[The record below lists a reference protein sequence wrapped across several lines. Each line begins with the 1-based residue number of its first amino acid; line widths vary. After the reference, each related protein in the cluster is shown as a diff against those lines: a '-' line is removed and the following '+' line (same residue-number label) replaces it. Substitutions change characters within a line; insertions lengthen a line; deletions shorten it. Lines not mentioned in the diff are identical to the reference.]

1 MKEEKGEG
9 NEVQMEKIINFIKN
23 TTVENTGAL
32 AILASCV
39 IILTTIVCVAQNYII
54 STRIG
59 EALQTASNNIVEE
72 DFGENAFEEL
82 FLTEDEKQEV
92 LEAEQSE
99 EEQEEEKEEKEKE
112 TSPYYIK
119 VNYRAQTVTIYGKDS
134 NGEYT
139 VPVKALICSTGI
151 ETPTGGVY
159 PTLNKWRWKGLMGNV
174 YGQYSTQIV
183 RGILFHSVPYLT
195 KGDKS
200 SLEWWAYDR
209 LGTYASAG
217 CVRLT
222 VEGAKWIY
230 ENCPLGTKVEFY
242 ASSNPGPLGKPS
254 AQKISDKP
262 DYVKGWDPTDPDPD
276 NPWRTYVEEPE
287 PPEPEPEP
295 NPEPPTGETDTN
307 NTADPELPPE
317 KEPEEPEPPEE
328 PEKPDVNEIE
338 DVNTTVN
345 EVEDVNKMIN

>member
-1 MKEEKGEG
+1 LQASTNVVQDEE
-9 NEVQMEKIINFIKN
+9 N
-23 TTVENTGAL
+23 
-32 AILASCV
+32 
-39 IILTTIVCVAQNYII
+39 
-54 STRIG
+54 
-59 EALQTASNNIVEE
+59 
-72 DFGENAFEEL
+72 FGENAFDEL
-82 FLTEDEKQEV
+82 FLTEEEKQE
-92 LEAEQSE
+92 AQ
-99 EEQEEEKEEKEKE
+99 EEQKPEEEKKEEEEKPKE

-119 VNYRAQTVTIYGKDS
+119 VNYRAQAVTVYGKDS

-242 ASSNPGPLGKPS
+242 SSSNPGPLGKPS

-287 PPEPEPEP
+287 PEPEPEPQPQPEPEPEP
-295 NPEPPTGETDTN
+295 PTNKVETNSTVE
-307 NTADPELPPE
+307 PELPPE
-317 KEPEEPEPPEE
+317 EDPDKKPEEPPEE
-328 PEKPDVNEIE
+328 PDPEVNEM
-338 DVNTTVN
+338 V
-345 EVEDVNKMIN
+345 DVNKVEVVNGMVESKE